1 MGTVNLKSYF
11 TILSNDAPYGV
22 FSIPAEFRPLQV
34 PEDVDSKGQF
44 KGQVLFKGHVKGQAS
59 TKGQVSYGGQKV
71 STKRRA
77 REFNRKNYKT
87 SCENKDASTEMALQ
101 ACMLLSE
108 GCGDGCGDGC
118 GVH

>member
-1 MGTVNLKSYF
+1 MGKFWFHSPAIGRGRESKTVWKTPKNQKHYLPPNKPTNIFFQGKLGTVNLKSYF

-59 TKGQVSYGGQKV
+59 TKG
-71 STKRRA
+71 
-77 REFNRKNYKT
+77 
-87 SCENKDASTEMALQ
+87 
-101 ACMLLSE
+101 
-108 GCGDGCGDGC
+108 
-118 GVH
+118 